1 MSASYRFNTLD
12 GMRGIAAIAVMM
24 NHYVRSI
31 FQNSHLAVDLF
42 FCLSGFVIAYSYLDH
57 LQKSMTIKEF
67 VLRRLIRLY
76 PMYFIGIS
84 IGALALFG
92 KYFSGQT
99 SLSMHQAINAISL
112 NALYLPYISKSYVNV
127 AGDVSPS
134 LIFPTDPPAWSL
146 FFEMSVNLIFA
157 VIAFR
162 ARKLHYL
169 ALALL
174 GFIGLLAYYLVT
186 HNVASGWGTTNILG
200 GIPRTIFGFFC
211 GVVLF
216 INFKSYSS
224 FLRAINPIYIIVFL
238 LCFLF
243 VAWPPYIWLASALIL
258 VPILIAIGTV
268 SNATNL
274 TTVKIFNY
282 LGWISYP
289 IYCLHMP
296 IYSIFTLITKNQDV
310 GIMAALVCVPIVIGV
325 SHLLATHIE
334 EPARVVLANKLLK
347 PKVA

>member
-67 VLRRLIRLY
+67 VSRRLIRLY
-76 PMYFIGIS
+76 PMYFVGIS

-99 SLSMHQAINAISL
+99 DLSLYQSIKAISL
-112 NALYLPYISKSYVNV
+112 NALYLPYISHFYLNV
-127 AGDVSPS
+127 GGEVAPS
-134 LIFPTDPPAWSL
+134 LIFPTNPPAWSL
-146 FFEMSVNLIFA
+146 FYEMSVNLIFA

-162 ARKLHYL
+162 ATKLHYL
-169 ALALL
+169 ALTLL
-174 GFIGLLAYYLVT
+174 GLIGLSVYFFIT
-186 HNVASGWGTTNILG
+186 HNVASGWGATNIIG
-200 GIPRTIFGFFC
+200 GAPRTVFGFFS

-216 INFKSYSS
+216 VYFKDFSR
-224 FLRAINPIYIIVFL
+224 FLRAINPIYIVVFL
-238 LCFLF
+238 VLLLF
-243 VAWPPYIWLASALIL
+243 VAWPPYIWLASVLIL
-258 VPILIAIGTV
+258 IPLLITIGSV
-268 SNATNL
+268 SNSANAF
-274 TTVKIFNY
+274 TTKVFEY

-296 IYSIFTLITKNQDV
+296 IYSIFTLITGNQNE
-310 GIMAALVCVPIVIGV
+310 GFLAALICVPMVIGV
-325 SHLLATHIE
+325 SHLVARYIE
-334 EPARVVLANKLLK
+334 EPVRVALANKYLK
-347 PKVA
+347 QK